1 MVKVAAG
8 WLIEQAGWKGK
19 WLGNVRMHKKQALV
33 LTTNGQA
40 SYQEVVDLKDK
51 IITNIKERFGVTL
64 EPEPQ
69 VDRKST
75 RLNSSHVRIS
85 YAVFC
90 LKKKKRKDSGVRVTT
105 MRARTDGNKT

>member
-1 MVKVAAG
+1 MRALFLKIQLLVPNKHLNLFACTLNCLITSKRAG

-19 WLGNVRMHKKQALV
+19 WLGNVRMHEKQALV

-69 VDRKST
+69 V
-75 RLNSSHVRIS
+75 
-85 YAVFC
+85 FP
-90 LKKKKRKDSGVRVTT
+90 
-105 MRARTDGNKT
+105 